1 MVCSLH
7 LICFDNLNKLAL
19 WAESLHTMASIT
31 LLAVIIAN
39 RVVFINNK
47 HLSGTTLEPYLT
59 LALGIIRVQAH
70 ASLFRACESTLS
82 LKAVCQN
89 VTALLVHS
97 K

>member
-39 RVVFINNK
+39 RVAFITK
-47 HLSGTTLEPYLT
+47 MT
-59 LALGIIRVQAH
+59 LASGAATRAVLDFSIGNHQS
-70 ASLFRACESTLS
+70 ASSC
-82 LKAVCQN
+82 
-89 VTALLVHS
+89 
-97 K
+97 

>member
-39 RVVFINNK
+39 RVAFMTK
-47 HLSGTTLEPYLT
+47 MTMASGTM
-59 LALGIIRVQAH
+59 AFSIGNHQS
-70 ASLFRACESTLS
+70 ASSC
-82 LKAVCQN
+82 
-89 VTALLVHS
+89 
-97 K
+97 